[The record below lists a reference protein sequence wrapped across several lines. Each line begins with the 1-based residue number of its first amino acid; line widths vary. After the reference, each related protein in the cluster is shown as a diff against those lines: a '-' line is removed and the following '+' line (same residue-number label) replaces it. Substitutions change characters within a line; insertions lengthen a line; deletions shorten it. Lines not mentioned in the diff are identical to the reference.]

1 MVFHDSRNK
10 LLRLIHGRNSIV
22 TFKRCHK
29 LIGPFHNYSSVYLE
43 EEDVGINHFMS
54 DLLDIEKNEKIKG
67 EEKMNKIVNV
77 EKGKDNL
84 ECVFKYKCEDFH
96 VYEINKNRNVLNLKY
111 IRDKLISDKLKSNEY
126 ENYKKN
132 DMLIYL
138 NEYDKSLQDNI
149 LEKNYKEKEGKIDN
163 NLNISYNNH
172 SNEECLHFILYKV
185 NKDTQEA
192 IREISKV
199 SGIPITSFHY
209 SGFKDKRSVSTQI
222 ISTKLNYLKELNNL
236 KDYYINK
243 KNKTLL
249 ICNIEKVRDK
259 KKIELGEHYGNK
271 FIVVLRNVQNNEDYL
286 RDRLKYI
293 KKYGFINYFG
303 MQRFGIYKNTF
314 NKGRVLIS
322 RNYKEYIN
330 YVLDPHIFEKRQY
343 CGNPIKDSISIYMK
357 KACELYHKRGKDG
370 DRVKNASV
378 AFRYI
383 THKMNKLF
391 AKIREREK
399 ESPLMI
405 HFNNNNNNNNNNCS
419 NNNSSGSI
427 QYKNQ
432 NNINTN
438 INVNSHI
445 NSKSKN
451 FVDHKYLFSYMTNS
465 EYEAFIL
472 LRNLYLFEK
481 NKKDMNNISLNEMD
495 KKDNL
500 DNLKEQHDDNNFYI
514 NKIRCIK
521 GISMETRRF
530 HMHSYSAKIFN
541 LLTSYRL
548 YNFGIILTKGDY
560 IITKEKQT
568 QLKELKNQHN
578 YITIYDDE
586 THNVNIHNVVLP
598 VLGTMSPRL
607 SYLNIFLS
615 FYRKYYMKN
624 VRLVFM
630 EILFYLIYIL
640 YEDNLFRPKEN
651 VVNIF
656 LKNLKECVFSREKK
670 TNKVMINESI
680 QIFCKD
686 ILFKKYPIKNILYL
700 IKVFDNYINSFEYE
714 YGMTCVFRNIIVL
727 PKNLYFSFTKYN
739 EPKVKFVQDLYL
751 INLQNKKDLFNIEE
765 NNENSKN
772 FKNYTMINDHMR
784 YDKILTKTQINI
796 QEDAKDIYSKN
807 DTLLYNQDDFKN
819 NINKRKQNVIY
830 NYNALIL
837 SFSLYSSSYATMLIR
852 ELYGKKNE
860 LLVHNLIKNCKKYDK
875 KIRDSK

>member
-1 MVFHDSRNK
+1 MVFPHIRNN
-10 LLRLIHGRNSIV
+10 LLRLIHDRNSIV
-22 TFKRCHK
+22 TFKKCHK
-29 LIGPFHNYSSVYLE
+29 LIVPSHNYSSVYLE

-54 DLLDIEKNEKIKG
+54 DLLDIEKDEKIKG
-67 EEKMNKIVNV
+67 EKKMNKIVNL

-111 IRDKLISDKLKSNEY
+111 IRDKLMSDKLKSKEY
-126 ENYKKN
+126 DNYKKN

-138 NEYDKSLQDNI
+138 NQYDKSLQVNV
-149 LEKNYKEKEGKIDN
+149 LKNNYKEKEEKIEN
-163 NLNISYNNH
+163 NLSISHNNN

-222 ISTKLNYLKELNNL
+222 ISSKLNYLKELNNL

-243 KNKTLL
+243 KNKKLL
-249 ICNIEKVRDK
+249 ICNIEKVKDK

-357 KACELYHKRGKDG
+357 KACELYHKSGKDG

-383 THKMNKLF
+383 THKMNKLLI
-391 AKIREREK
+391 KIRENEK
-399 ESPLMI
+399 ESTLKIP
-405 HFNNNNNNNNNNCS
+405 F
-419 NNNSSGSI
+419 NNNSSSRSSI
-427 QYKNQ
+427 QYKNEI
-432 NNINTN
+432 NIN
-438 INVNSHI
+438 INVNINSHI
-445 NSKSKN
+445 NSNSKN
-451 FVDHKYLFSYMTNS
+451 KKFVDHKYLYSYMTNS

-481 NKKDMNNISLNEMD
+481 NKKDMNNISYNEMD

-500 DNLKEQHDDNNFYI
+500 DNIKEQHDDNNFYI
-514 NKIRCIK
+514 NKIRCVK

-548 YNFGIILTKGDY
+548 YNFGLILTKGDY

-578 YITIYDDE
+578 YITIYDNE
-586 THNVNIHNVVLP
+586 TDCFNIHNVVLP
-598 VLGTMSPRL
+598 VLGSMSPRL
-607 SYLNIFLS
+607 SYLNVFLS

-651 VVNIF
+651 VVNTFIR
-656 LKNLKECVFSREKK
+656 NLKEYVFSIENK
-670 TNKVMINESI
+670 TNKFIINESI

-739 EPKVKFVQDLYL
+739 EPKVKFLQDLYL
-751 INLQNKKDLFNIEE
+751 INVPNKKDILNHEE
-765 NNENSKN
+765 NNENSKKLKN
-772 FKNYTMINDHMR
+772 FKIINDNIWH
-784 YDKILTKTQINI
+784 DKSLTTTQIKIEQDEKN
-796 QEDAKDIYSKN
+796 IYSKK
-807 DTLLYNQDDFKN
+807 DTFLYNQGDFKN
-819 NINKRKQNVIY
+819 NISKQNVIY

-860 LLVHNLIKNCKKYDK
+860 LLVHNLIKNCKKYDQ
-875 KIRDSK
+875 KIINTK